1 MFSLGAIAVTAV
13 VDPVIDEFTV
23 TAAAQTQLSP
33 KDVHRGYRV
42 SAVSTDFGSVT
53 PSTITIANGHTAD
66 TDSQQNFSAVFP
78 AAQFVEIDPASGG
91 ANSMQLGLGFPDES
105 ASVPTNNDTN
115 YFKSLKIINNTQGTT
130 VTVQRSDMTF
140 TSGADS
146 DGTGYFVVF
155 TKTET
160 LNISANDSVKVQLR
174 SD

>member
-13 VDPVIDEFTV
+13 VNPVIDEFTV

-42 SAVSTDFGSVT
+42 SAVATDFGSVT
-53 PSTITIANGHTAD
+53 PSTITVASGHTAD
-66 TDSQQNFSAVFP
+66 MTTQQNFSGTFP
-78 AAQFVEIDPASGG
+78 ATGFVEIDPASGG
-91 ANSMQLGLGFPDES
+91 ANSMRLNLIFPNES
-105 ASVPTNNDTN
+105 TPNPADTDAN

-140 TSGADS
+140 TSGNDV
-146 DGTGYFVVF
+146 DGTGYFIAYS
-155 TKTET
+155 KTET

>member
-42 SAVSTDFGSVT
+42 SFVLTDFGSVS

-66 TDSQQNFSAVFP
+66 TDSQQNFSGVFP
-78 AAQFVEIDPASGG
+78 SAEFVEIDPASGG
-91 ANSMQLGLGFPDES
+91 SNSMKLGLVFPNES
-105 ASVPTNNDTN
+105 ATIPTNNDAN
-115 YFKSLKIINNTQGTT
+115 YFKSLKIINNTQSTT
-130 VTVQRSDMTF
+130 TTIQRSDMTF
-140 TSGADS
+140 GFGNDS
-146 DGTGYFVVF
+146 DGTGYFVTF
-155 TKTET
+155 SKTET

>member
-42 SAVSTDFGSVT
+42 SAVATDFGSVT
-53 PSTITIANGHTAD
+53 PSSITIGNGHTAD
-66 TDSQQNFSAVFP
+66 MTTQSNFSGTFP
-78 AAQFVEIDPASGG
+78 AAGFVEIDPASGG
-91 ANSMQLGLGFPDES
+91 SNSMKLNLQFPSES
-105 ASVPTNNDTN
+105 ASVPTNNDSN
-115 YFKSLKIINNTQGTT
+115 YFKSLKIINSTQGTT
-130 VTVQRSDMTF
+130 TTVQRSDTTF
-140 TSGADS
+140 ASGSDS
-146 DGTGYFVVF
+146 DGTGYFVSF

-160 LNISANDSVKVQLR
+160 LNISASDSVKVQLR